1 MTEKHPGTISTS
13 ESIAPENTQPWPSR
27 RKARATALEVLYE
40 TDCSRHDPEGILN
53 YRFSDSSLQRP
64 VEEHA
69 RKLVEKV
76 LANKGTLDEI
86 ISTHAPS
93 WPVDQMAVVDRNL
106 LRVAMCEIL
115 MDNNVPTKVAI
126 NEAVDLAK
134 FFGSD
139 GSPGLINGVLGSL
152 IDSSEEEL

>member
-1 MTEKHPGTISTS
+1 MTEKHPGTIPTS

-53 YRFSDSSLQRP
+53 YRLSDKPLQRP

-76 LANKGTLDEI
+76 LANKDSVHGVTIHYVDKTLDGGPICAQSE
-86 ISTHAPS
+86 
-93 WPVDQMAVVDRNL
+93 MVVKT
-106 LRVAMCEIL
+106 
-115 MDNNVPTKVAI
+115 NNI
-126 NEAVDLAK
+126 NELEDQIHKIEHAIYPMVVKKIAEGK
-134 FFGSD
+134 IGFK
-139 GSPGLINGVLGSL
+139 NGKV
-152 IDSSEEEL
+152 IHR